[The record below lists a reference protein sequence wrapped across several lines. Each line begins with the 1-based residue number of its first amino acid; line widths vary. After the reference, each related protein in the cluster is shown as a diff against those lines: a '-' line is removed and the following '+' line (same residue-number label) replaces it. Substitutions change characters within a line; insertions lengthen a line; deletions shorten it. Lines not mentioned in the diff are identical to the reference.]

1 MKANARRAWKTYLWL
16 AALSLLA
23 TGCQHFRVPT
33 FDPTGERIFSTTEP
47 MQLATLSDSRCN
59 PSLPR
64 CLKPAWQE
72 GVTPP
77 PCPEPPPPPPP
88 GAKAPGVARSSVLPR
103 PVQKG
108 IPGKLMLS
116 PGRLIAPVGSEVV
129 LMGGLCGQD
138 GYLVTGQKVE
148 WNLSQD
154 SAGQFVDFNDRDT
167 LWHSSKKLS
176 ADFAITTTSTRSE
189 VLTRGTPSVTDDIV
203 QQKGQCWVS
212 VSSASEGT
220 SYITAVAPEGAT
232 WPQRRQSATIYWI
245 DCQWSFPNPVA
256 IPAGQ
261 VYPLSTHLTRTATK
275 APVVGWII
283 RYEVLDGSA
292 VFAPGN
298 TGVIEVRTDDNGFG
312 AATLQPTATQ
322 AGVTQVHIEVIR
334 PADPNSD
341 APRTKMGEGYTSITW
356 SAPGLAIQAFG
367 PATGAID
374 SVLVYRVEV
383 SNPGDIVA
391 RGITVTDVLPPNL
404 QFVSSNPPAQ
414 INGERAQWTIGDLN
428 PKNTQA
434 VEINVRAVAGGACR
448 NSFQAVSAD
457 PLLRRDDSVD
467 TQIAEPA
474 LRIDVIGPQTAA
486 VGEEVKF
493 GIEITNTSS
502 RPLENILVSDRFDA
516 GLEHEG
522 GMRSPLDKTIP
533 RLEPNQIDQF
543 AVSFIVRG
551 TGQICHVI
559 EATAPGGHYAQR
571 QVCITASQAS
581 VVTQPDM
588 SVNKIGPQA
597 ASVGQNVQ
605 FTTVVTNTGNVPLTN
620 VRVDDAYPAGLVPKE
635 ASKDHDPAAFAAT
648 GRLVWVIPKLN
659 VGEVKQFEV
668 LCSCSQPVASATSR
682 ATVTCDQGITKMGD
696 ATIAIRAAEG
706 GATIVPGA
714 PVTPEGQL
722 KLRIVELGDPIRV
735 GEATNYELQIEND
748 RTVSDYNVVLRVELP
763 EGLKFVGL
771 AGLVAGRKVSPDG
784 RTIEVSPIKEIRRG
798 ETHPPFQLSATGV
811 QIGDH
816 TLRVSVTSQ
825 LSPQGVVAEETT
837 SVTAQ

>member
-1 MKANARRAWKTYLWL
+1 
-16 AALSLLA
+16 
-23 TGCQHFRVPT
+23 
-33 FDPTGERIFSTTEP
+33 
-47 MQLATLSDSRCN
+47 
-59 PSLPR
+59 
-64 CLKPAWQE
+64 
-72 GVTPP
+72 
-77 PCPEPPPPPPP
+77 
-88 GAKAPGVARSSVLPR
+88 
-103 PVQKG
+103 
-108 IPGKLMLS
+108 
-116 PGRLIAPVGSEVV
+116 
-129 LMGGLCGQD
+129 
-138 GYLVTGQKVE
+138 
-148 WNLSQD
+148 
-154 SAGQFVDFNDRDT
+154 
-167 LWHSSKKLS
+167 
-176 ADFAITTTSTRSE
+176 
-189 VLTRGTPSVTDDIV
+189 
-203 QQKGQCWVS
+203 
-212 VSSASEGT
+212 
-220 SYITAVAPEGAT
+220 
-232 WPQRRQSATIYWI
+232 
-245 DCQWSFPNPVA
+245 
-256 IPAGQ
+256 
-261 VYPLSTHLTRTATK
+261 
-275 APVVGWII
+275 
-283 RYEVLDGSA
+283 
-292 VFAPGN
+292 
-298 TGVIEVRTDDNGFG
+298 
-312 AATLQPTATQ
+312 
-322 AGVTQVHIEVIR
+322 
-334 PADPNSD
+334 
-341 APRTKMGEGYTSITW
+341 
-356 SAPGLAIQAFG
+356 
-367 PATGAID
+367 
-374 SVLVYRVEV
+374 
-383 SNPGDIVA
+383 
-391 RGITVTDVLPPNL
+391 
-404 QFVSSNPPAQ
+404 
-414 INGERAQWTIGDLN
+414 
-428 PKNTQA
+428 
-434 VEINVRAVAGGACR
+434 
-448 NSFQAVSAD
+448 
-457 PLLRRDDSVD
+457 
-467 TQIAEPA
+467 
-474 LRIDVIGPQTAA
+474 
-486 VGEEVKF
+486 
-493 GIEITNTSS
+493 
-502 RPLENILVSDRFDA
+502 
-516 GLEHEG
+516 
-522 GMRSPLDKTIP
+522 MRSPLDKTIP

-635 ASKDHDPAAFAAT
+635 ASPGSDSAAFAAT

-682 ATVTCDQGITKMGD
+682 ATVTCDQGITKTGD

>member
-16 AALSLLA
+16 AALALLA
-23 TGCQHFRVPT
+23 TGCQHFRIPT
-33 FDPTGERIFSTTEP
+33 FDPTGERLFSTTDS
-47 MQLATLSDSRCN
+47 MQLAALSDSRCN

-88 GAKAPGVARSSVLPR
+88 GAKVHGAPKSAVQPR

-108 IPGKLMLS
+108 IPGKLMVT

-167 LWHSSKKLS
+167 FWHSSKKLS
-176 ADFAITTTSTRSE
+176 ADFAITTTSTRNE

-245 DCQWSFPNPVA
+245 DCQWAFPNPVA
-256 IPAGQ
+256 VPAGQ
-261 VYPLSTHLTRTATK
+261 PCPLSTHLTRTATK

-298 TGVIEVRTDDNGFG
+298 TAAIEVRTDDNGMG
-312 AATLQPTATQ
+312 AVTLQPVLTQ

-356 SAPGLAIQAFG
+356 SAPGLDIQAFG
-367 PATGAID
+367 PASGAID

-383 SNPGDIVA
+383 NNPGDIVT
-391 RGITVTDVLPPNL
+391 RGVVITHVLPPNL
-404 QFVSSNPPAQ
+404 QFVSSNPPAR
-414 INGERAQWTIGDLN
+414 IYGERAQWEIGDLN
-428 PKNTQA
+428 PKNTLA
-434 VEINVRAVAGGACR
+434 VEINVRAVAGGAFR
-448 NSFQAVSAD
+448 YAFRAGSTDGLQKDA
-457 PLLRRDDSVD
+457 SVD

-474 LRIDVIGPQTAA
+474 LRLNVTAPPTAA
-486 VGEEVKF
+486 VGERVQF
-493 GIEITNTSS
+493 GIELTNTSN
-502 RPLENILVSDRFDA
+502 RPVENIRITDRFDA
-516 GLEHEG
+516 GLEQVDG
-522 GMRSPLDKTIP
+522 KRSPLELDIP
-533 RLEPNQIDQF
+533 RLEPNQTQQTG
-543 AVSFIVRG
+543 VSFIVRG
-551 TGQICHVI
+551 SGQICHVI
-559 EATAPGGHYAQR
+559 EATAPGGQYAQQ
-571 QVCITASQAS
+571 QVCLTASQAAVAS
-581 VVTQPDM
+581 QANM
-588 SVNKIGPQA
+588 SVTKTGPQE
-597 ASVGQNVQ
+597 ASVGQNVR
-605 FTTVVTNTGNVPLTN
+605 FVTMVANTGNVPLTN
-620 VRVDDAYPAGLVPKE
+620 VRVTDAIPAELRPVE
-635 ASKDHDPAAFAAT
+635 ASENFDKVAWAA
-648 GRLVWVIPKLN
+648 GSLVWVVPRLDI
-659 VGEVKQFEV
+659 GEAKQFEV
-668 LCSCSQPVASATSR
+668 LCNCIRPAASVTSR
-682 ATVTCDQGITKMGD
+682 TTVTSDQGKSEFGETSLVIL
-696 ATIAIRAAEG
+696 AAGG
-706 GATIVPGA
+706 GATIVPGSPA
-714 PVTPEGQL
+714 VPEGQL
-722 KLRIVELGDPIRV
+722 DLRIVELGDPIRV
-735 GEATNYELQIEND
+735 GEATNYELQISNN
-748 RTVSDYNVVLRVELP
+748 RAVSDYNVVLRVELP
-763 EGLKFVGL
+763 EGLRL
-771 AGLVAGRKVSPDG
+771 AGFAGPVAGRKVSPDG
-784 RTIEVSPIKEIRRG
+784 RTIEVSPIKEIRAG
-798 ETHPPFQLSATGV
+798 ETIRSFQLTATGV

-825 LSPQGVVAEETT
+825 LSRQGVMMEETT